1 MHGGIGAYY
10 AEAPLRAVSGLGA
23 TVPGGIVTTSSASPA
38 PLIRSNNLTTTN
50 TLKQAAGV
58 GIAGGAILAAV
69 LVVPAALGGLGYWIG
84 GKVAPTPAAKKT
96 YQWSGAA
103 ANIIAPGIG
112 LLAVALIGAAQAPS
126 MATNPRKRSRRK
138 STRSRRRRH
147 SRRTK
152 KSR

>member
-1 MHGGIGAYY
+1 MYDGIGAYY
-10 AEAPLRAVSGLGA
+10 VEAPLRAVSGLGS
-23 TVPGGIVTTSSASPA
+23 TVPGGVTTTSSASPA
-38 PLIRSNNLTTTN
+38 PLLSSSNLATTN

-69 LVVPAALGGLGYWIG
+69 LVVPAVLGGIGYWIG
-84 GKVAPTPAAKKT
+84 GKVAPAASAKKT

-126 MATNPRKRSRRK
+126 VAQNPRRRRSRK
-138 STRSRRRRH
+138 SSRRRR
-147 SRRTK
+147 RR
-152 KSR
+152 

>member
-1 MHGGIGAYY
+1 MMHGGIGAYY
-10 AEAPLRAVSGLGA
+10 VEAPLRAVSGLGA

-38 PLIRSNNLTTTN
+38 PLIRSSNLES
-50 TLKQAAGV
+50 AAGV
-58 GIAGGAILAAV
+58 GLAGAAILAAV
-69 LVVPAALGGLGYWIG
+69 VAVPAVLGGLGYWIG

-112 LLAVALIGAAQAPS
+112 LLALALIGAAQAPS
-126 MATNPRKRSRRK
+126 MASNPRKRSRRK
-138 STRSRRRRH
+138 STRSRRRRP